1 MCVVHVL
8 HFYERVCLSVSEK
21 GEVGGWG
28 GLVKENR
35 RDVSG
40 PSMKAPLNCQ
50 L

>member
-1 MCVVHVL
+1 MVVVV
-8 HFYERVCLSVSEK
+8 EGG
-21 GEVGGWG
+21 GEWM
-28 GLVKENR
+28 VKENR

>member
-1 MCVVHVL
+1 MVAVEGL
-8 HFYERVCLSVSEK
+8 
-21 GEVGGWG
+21 GGGWM
-28 GLVKENR
+28 VKENR